1 MSLFDK
7 LFGLDKPQK
16 PVDDVSELL
25 TTAYGN
31 EELAAIE
38 ALLRSAEIPYRLCDR
53 GAGGIVR
60 VISGYTMYGTDVF
73 VRTEEANRVYSIH
86 GKAVTLCGEAGGS
99 AAKMGQYLFGCLTP
113 DREDKRQ
120 NGQRFNTGEK
130 FYTLT
135 ALDRHGVLVDGYI
148 RKLTPTE
155 CERLQTL
162 PDGYTDGV
170 NEPQRYKCLGNGWTV
185 DVIAH
190 ILKHIG
196 GEKNENHVG

>member
-73 VRTEEANRVYSIH
+73 VREEDAQTARELLTPVDEQEDAEEQQPEQSTEE
-86 GKAVTLCGEAGGS
+86 EA
-99 AAKMGQYLFGCLTP
+99 
-113 DREDKRQ
+113 
-120 NGQRFNTGEK
+120 
-130 FYTLT
+130 
-135 ALDRHGVLVDGYI
+135 
-148 RKLTPTE
+148 
-155 CERLQTL
+155 
-162 PDGYTDGV
+162 
-170 NEPQRYKCLGNGWTV
+170 
-185 DVIAH
+185 
-190 ILKHIG
+190 
-196 GEKNENHVG
+196 